1 MANKCSSRRKSCRHR
16 HRHGRKH
23 RGGSSANP
31 SSYSSASTYGMAVNG
46 SGDSQFNRVFG
57 NGGNSNIITG
67 VQGQN
72 AGIPATLAQK
82 AGGKR
87 STSGKRNKKG
97 GFWGEIINQ
106 AVVPFGILGLQQTY
120 KGKRSGGGKT
130 RRHRRY

>member
-1 MANKCSSRRKSCRHR
+1 
-16 HRHGRKH
+16 
-23 RGGSSANP
+23 
-31 SSYSSASTYGMAVNG
+31 MAVNG

-87 STSGKRNKKG
+87 SGGGKRSKRG
-97 GFWGEIINQ
+97 GFWGQIINQ

-120 KGKRSGGGKT
+120 RRKRSGGGKT
-130 RRHRRY
+130 RRR